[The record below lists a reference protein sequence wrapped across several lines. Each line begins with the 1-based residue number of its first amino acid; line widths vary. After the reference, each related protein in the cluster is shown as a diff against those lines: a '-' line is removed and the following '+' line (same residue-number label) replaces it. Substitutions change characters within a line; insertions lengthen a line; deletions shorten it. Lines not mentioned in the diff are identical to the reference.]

1 MMLSVLGCID
11 SYHNFE
17 KTAVHGSIPCTHMCK
32 ERVRNLTLSATICNF
47 KTNRSKVRKLRITPE
62 TPPYP
67 PFPKEQSSS
76 SSSSSSSTSAPIA
89 SPALQTSQGVRI
101 SLFYKKKF
109 FFSKKISIF
118 SNIMSKNTQLA
129 TAFSRLYQRF
139 SLIFLPVPHALNLYS
154 RFPSIISTKSSMQAI
169 KPWRKTVIFAKNTF

>member
-1 MMLSVLGCID
+1 MLKMMLSVLGCID

-109 FFSKKISIF
+109 FFRKKFRFFRTSCRKIPNLLPLF
-118 SNIMSKNTQLA
+118 LA
-129 TAFSRLYQRF
+129 Y
-139 SLIFLPVPHALNLYS
+139 INDFL
-154 RFPSIISTKSSMQAI
+154 
-169 KPWRKTVIFAKNTF
+169 